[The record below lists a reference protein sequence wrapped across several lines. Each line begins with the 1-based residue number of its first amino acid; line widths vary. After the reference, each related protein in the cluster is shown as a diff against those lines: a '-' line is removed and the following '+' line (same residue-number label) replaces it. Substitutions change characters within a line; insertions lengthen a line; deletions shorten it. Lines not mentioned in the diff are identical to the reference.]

1 MFIQTEK
8 TPNPETLKFLPGRV
22 VLASGVRDFRTADE
36 AAVSPLARALFDL
49 DGVDG
54 VFLAEDFVSVTKS
67 GEADWARLKPM
78 ALAAIMDH
86 YMTGLPVIDE
96 AAGAGD
102 DHEDDAVYE
111 GETLEIVNQIKDLI
125 DTRVR
130 PAVAGDGGDIVF
142 RHFDED
148 SGVVKLVLRGA
159 CLGCPSSTLTLKQG
173 IENMLKVY
181 IPEVTSVE
189 AVM

>member
-8 TPNPETLKFLPGRV
+8 TPNPETLKFLPGRPV
-22 VLASGVRDFRTADE
+22 MGSGVRDFVSAEE
-36 AAVSPLARALFDL
+36 AMVSPLARALFDL
-49 DGVDG
+49 SGVKG
-54 VFLAEDFVSVTKS
+54 VFLAEDFISVTKS
-67 GEADWARLKPM
+67 DETDWSRLKPM

-86 YMTGLPVIDE
+86 FMTGLPVIDD
-96 AAGAGD
+96 AGAVGD
-102 DHEDDAVYE
+102 GHEDETVYE

-142 RHFDED
+142 RHFDDD

-159 CLGCPSSTLTLKQG
+159 CSGCPSSTLTLKQG

-181 IPEVTSVE
+181 VPEVTSVE
-189 AVM
+189 AVL